1 MHLFGGLT
9 PQVIDEMP
17 VRDLL
22 ALVEWADRFNKQQ
35 KKG

>member
-17 VRDLL
+17 VSDFL
-22 ALVEWADRFNKQQ
+22 ALVQWADSYNKQAR
-35 KKG
+35 G